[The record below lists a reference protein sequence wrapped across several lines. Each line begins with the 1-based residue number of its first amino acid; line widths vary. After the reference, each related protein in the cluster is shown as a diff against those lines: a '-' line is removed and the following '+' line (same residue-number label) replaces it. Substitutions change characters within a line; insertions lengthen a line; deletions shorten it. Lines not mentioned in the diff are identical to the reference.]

1 MITGIHHVQL
11 AAPPGREDELRAFYR
26 DRLDMIEIPKP
37 AALAGRG
44 GVWFRGE
51 AAELHLGVEG
61 GFRPARKAHPALL
74 VNDLGEVLTRFPGA
88 EIDQRLP
95 GYLRLYIHDPV
106 GNRLE
111 LLQPVSR

>member
-11 AAPPGREDELRAFYR
+11 AVPPGREDELRAFYR
-26 DRLDMIEIPKP
+26 DRLGLTEIPKP
-37 AALAGRG
+37 AGLAGRG

-51 AAELHLGVEG
+51 GAELHLGVEE

-74 VNDLGEVLTRFPGA
+74 VRDLAEVLARFPEC
-88 EIDQRLP
+88 EIDRLLP
-95 GYLRLYIHDPV
+95 GYVRSYIHDPV

-111 LLQPVSR
+111 LIQPVSR